1 MAIVH
6 KGLVALLALSLLL
19 SVSPAAVLHAQDA
32 QRITVDELR
41 VHARQARCRGAR
53 RPCRQ
58 GLEFEQRQDS
68 GAVREEPMKAA
79 SWALRYPKEKTYVL
93 YCA

>member
-1 MAIVH
+1 M
-6 KGLVALLALSLLL
+6 LALSLLL

-41 VHARQARCRGAR
+41 GMLGKPDVVVLDVRADKDWSSSSAKIQ
-53 RPCRQ
+53 
-58 GLEFEQRQDS
+58 